1 MARAPP
7 VDQAPNP
14 GACGQAVDAA
24 DPDDPEELD
33 PDDPDDPDELEEE
46 DDDDEDDEDD
56 DDAGVEAG
64 FELDSDLA
72 VELPALDL
80 LFAAARESVR

>member
-1 MARAPP
+1 M
-7 VDQAPNP
+7 DQAPNP

-46 DDDDEDDEDD
+46 DDDDEDD